1 VVGNFLSRWFDE
13 ISIGETFVS
22 RGRTVTEAD
31 IVAFAALSG
40 DWFVLHTDAHYA
52 TGTRFG
58 QRIAHGLL
66 IYVMSTGLAVP
77 PDAPAIIANYGCDRL
92 RFTSPTFIGDTIRVR
107 SKVLAKTI
115 KRDGR
120 DGVLRLGWNV
130 ANQNDVP
137 VLVSDMNIL
146 MAFAPPREASARE
159 DPAYKNPARGGP
171 A

>member
-1 VVGNFLSRWFDE
+1 MASNFLSRWFDE
-13 ISIGETFVS
+13 IAIGETFVS

-52 TGTRFG
+52 AGTQFG

-66 IYVMSTGLAVP
+66 IYAMSTGLAVP
-77 PDAPAIIANYGCDRL
+77 ADAPAIIANYGCDRL
-92 RFTSPTFIGDTIRVR
+92 RFTAPTYIGDTIHVR
-107 SKVLAKTI
+107 SEVLDKTV

-130 ANQNDVP
+130 ANQNDVA

-146 MAFAPPREASARE
+146 MAFAPLRETAR
-159 DPAYKNPARGGP
+159 
-171 A
+171 